1 MNTMQVHK
9 IIECRIINQGHTELL
24 LQSFTQKNTVK
35 AWHMHDLSKN
45 TSSLT
50 SKEKARHE
58 DSIKKAIHDFDFR

>member
-1 MNTMQVHK
+1 MPNNKSRPHRALVTK
-9 IIECRIINQGHTELL
+9 FYT
-24 LQSFTQKNTVK
+24 KNTVK